1 MSKIFSL
8 TVIEERKKKR
18 KLYFEIDWKKLNLDK
33 TFDDIIK
40 NELYFHGY
48 GTAKIEIQQQ
58 PDYINPF
65 TRELHKTLFDVLD
78 FNPA

>member
-1 MSKIFSL
+1 MNF
-8 TVIEERKKKR
+8 
-18 KLYFEIDWKKLNLDK
+18 
-33 TFDDIIK
+33 
-40 NELYFHGY
+40 YFHGY

-65 TRELHKTLFDVLD
+65 TRELHQTLLDVLD

>member
-18 KLYFEIDWKKLNLDK
+18 KLYFEIDWKKLNFDK

-40 NELYFHGY
+40 NELYFHDY

-65 TRELHKTLFDVLD
+65 THELHQTLFDVLD

>member
-18 KLYFEIDWKKLNLDK
+18 KLYFEIDSKKLNLDK

-40 NELYFHGY
+40 NELLLSWLWHC
-48 GTAKIEIQQQ
+48 K
-58 PDYINPF
+58 N
-65 TRELHKTLFDVLD
+65 
-78 FNPA
+78 